1 MMAIFDFIL
10 SRMNP
15 WISINILPYM
25 IIFTLILQRTIS
37 KEDVGFELEF
47 IETNSADTEKGDS
60 DTEEV
65 LVDSLKAVSI
75 NQAGSDSDDDS
86 EVSDNDSSEDSDDV
100 SDDCAESVQSEKISN
115 SIKENIP

>member
-86 EVSDNDSSEDSDDV
+86 EESDNDSSEDSDDV
-100 SDDCAESVQSEKISN
+100 IDDCRICTE
-115 SIKENIP
+115 

>member
-1 MMAIFDFIL
+1 
-10 SRMNP
+10 MNSWTSIKFVP
-15 WISINILPYM
+15 NISIC
-25 IIFTLILQRTIS
+25 IFTLILQRTIS

-100 SDDCAESVQSEKISN
+100 SDDCAESVQSERISN
-115 SIKENIP
+115 SQKENI

>member
-1 MMAIFDFIL
+1 
-10 SRMNP
+10 MNSWTSIKFVP
-15 WISINILPYM
+15 NISICN
-25 IIFTLILQRTIS
+25 FTLFLQRTIS

-86 EVSDNDSSEDSDDV
+86 EVSDNDSSEECS
-100 SDDCAESVQSEKISN
+100 
-115 SIKENIP
+115 

>member
-15 WISINILPYM
+15 WINILPYM
-25 IIFTLILQRTIS
+25 IIFTLIWQRTIS

-65 LVDSLKAVSI
+65 LVDSLKAVSL

-86 EVSDNDSSEDSDDV
+86 EVSDNDSSEDSDDA
-100 SDDCAESVQSEKISN
+100 SDDCAESVQSERISN

>member
-25 IIFTLILQRTIS
+25 IIFTLIWQRTIS
-37 KEDVGFELEF
+37 KEDVGFELES
-47 IETNSADTEKGDS
+47 IETNSEDTEKGDS

-65 LVDSLKAVSI
+65 LVDSLKAVSL
-75 NQAGSDSDDDS
+75 NQAASDSDDDS
-86 EVSDNDSSEDSDDV
+86 EVNDNGSSEDSGIGSEDSV
-100 SDDCAESVQSEKISN
+100 ESVHCERILN
-115 SIKENIP
+115 SQKENIQ